1 MTAALGAA
9 IFMVQFYDHRLPIYG
24 HSMMRH
30 WPALQSSGKYS
41 GPEQTTKRAFKKKK
55 QQTIRIPYEAGL

>member
-1 MTAALGAA
+1 MAAALGAA

-30 WPALQSSGKYS
+30 WPALKSSGKYS
-41 GPEQTTKRAFKKKK
+41 GPEQTSFQEKKN
-55 QQTIRIPYEAGL
+55 